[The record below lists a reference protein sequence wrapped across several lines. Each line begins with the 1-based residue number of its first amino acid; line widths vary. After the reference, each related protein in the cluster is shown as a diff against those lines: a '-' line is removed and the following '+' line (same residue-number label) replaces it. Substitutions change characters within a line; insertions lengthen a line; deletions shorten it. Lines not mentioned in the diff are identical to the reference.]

1 MLLKN
6 IQKTINAKSSKKR
19 AGEGQQQ
26 RQQQEDLS
34 SNGHEDHDDHDD
46 FSRSRAICDM
56 QKSNRPK
63 RQRSCSSASGS
74 SGSTSKDDCSSISVQ
89 VQRLQPSIPSLVND
103 INKDTK
109 VAFETPTSSSSS
121 TGSTGSSI
129 SSISID
135 ASVSISMLN
144 EFDPVPEGVLDI
156 DAMQLEVGN
165 VLGRYAR
172 SIFHHRKLQE
182 GKYVI
187 PHIDRVLFHSKQIPF
202 TMQQDINEKTRAVLV
217 DWMIDISSSEFTLH
231 SATLFLAVQM
241 LDYLLGS
248 IPIRKNQFQLVGC
261 VCLLLASKFEEVTAL
276 TLEDLVTVADHCFT
290 GEMLISMERTC
301 IEALHFDISIPTR
314 HYFLSRFALAAC
326 MTASEEMMAN
336 FLLEITLLDFS
347 FNRAPA
353 SHVAAAVVHFTRQLM
368 RPRKEVIWTPT
379 LKFHAQISEEELI
392 PLVHSL
398 RALHWGLED
407 SSFKAV
413 LRKYH
418 GSEKF
423 FVSQHSA
430 VRSHDLRF
438 DCTEKQKSPFSSL
451 LEPLG
456 ISPPRP
462 LGAAKRHSY
471 NKVSSSAAA
480 GTSPSNA

>member
-6 IQKTINAKSSKKR
+6 LQKTICTRSSKKR
-19 AGEGQQQ
+19 AGEGQQL
-26 RQQQEDLS
+26 RQQQQDLS
-34 SNGHEDHDDHDD
+34 SDRHTDHDD
-46 FSRSRAICDM
+46 FSRSRAICEM
-56 QKSNRPK
+56 QRSNRSK
-63 RQRSCSSASGS
+63 RQRSSSSASGS
-74 SGSTSKDDCSSISVQ
+74 SGSTSIDDFTSVSCQ
-89 VQRLQPSIPSLVND
+89 MQKLQPPIPFLVVD
-103 INKDTK
+103 LNKDTK

-121 TGSTGSSI
+121 KGSVGSSI
-129 SSISID
+129 SSISTD
-135 ASVSISMLN
+135 ASVSISMLT

-172 SIFHHRKLQE
+172 SIFHHRKAQE
-182 GKYVI
+182 CKYVI
-187 PHIDRVLFHSKQIPF
+187 HHIDRVLFHSKQMPL
-202 TMQQDINEKTRAVLV
+202 TLQQDISEKTRAVLV
-217 DWMIDISSSEFTLH
+217 DWMIDISSSEFTLQ

-241 LDYLLGS
+241 LDHLLGT
-248 IPIRKNQFQLVGC
+248 IPIRKNQFQLIGC

-276 TLEDLVTVADHCFT
+276 TLEDLVTVADHSFT
-290 GEMLISMERTC
+290 GEMLINMERTC
-301 IEALHFDISIPTR
+301 IEALHFDMSIPTR
-314 HYFLSRFALAAC
+314 HYFLSRFALAAS
-326 MTASEEMMAN
+326 MTANEEMMAN
-336 FLLEITLLDFS
+336 YLLEVTLLDFS

-353 SHVAAAVVHFTRQLM
+353 SLVAAAVVHFTRQIT
-368 RPRKEVIWTPT
+368 RSRKDVIWTPT
-379 LKFHAQISEEELI
+379 LKFHAQVSEEELI

-423 FVSQHSA
+423 SVSQHSA

-438 DCTEKQKSPFSSL
+438 DCTKEKTSPISSL
-451 LEPLG
+451 LEPPG

-462 LGAAKRHSY
+462 FGVAKRHTY
-471 NKVSSSAAA
+471 NKVSSTAAA
-480 GTSPSNA
+480 ATLPNV